1 MVQWETGISILESVS
16 NLEGSINKEAV
27 RETVGLPSMEKMID
41 ILGAIIQGDINKTLK
56 ISNELM
62 DEGKEP
68 QSYIAE
74 LLKLLESIYLK
85 DSELIELYSE
95 QEKELLE
102 KYMNIDKFKIYKII
116 KEVLNIITLMKN
128 MENKRVMLIAALMN
142 LAGNNNIDMH
152 KAETSNVVLG
162 SEKVV
167 KHNIIQSNVS
177 NTNIINNINKVNN
190 VKSNENINKNKDYIQ
205 KDELKEKVEQGKN
218 DIKKETIEKEVNL
231 SSIKEK
237 VDMLAIRK
245 YMLTNKEMKLFVVLN
260 NAEIYVE
267 NNNAYLIS
275 KVKLSDDIICD
286 ENLEIIKNAIKNITG
301 KEYIVEYVK
310 EK

>member
-1 MVQWETGISILESVS
+1 
-16 NLEGSINKEAV
+16 
-27 RETVGLPSMEKMID
+27 MEKMID
-41 ILGAIIQGDINKTLK
+41 ILGAVIEGDINKTLK

-142 LAGNNNIDMH
+142 LAGNNNIDIH

-162 SEKVV
+162 SEKAV
-167 KHNIIQSNVS
+167 KHNITQTNTSNS
-177 NTNIINNINKVNN
+177 NIINNVNKVND
-190 VKSNENINKNKDYIQ
+190 VKSNENINNNKNYIQ
-205 KDELKEKVEQGKN
+205 KDELKEKFEEEKN
-218 DIKKETIEKEVNL
+218 DIKKEMIEKEVNL

-245 YMLTNKEMKLFVVLN
+245 YMLINKEMKLFVVLN

-267 NNNAYLIS
+267 NNNAYLVS
-275 KVKLSDDIICD
+275 KVKLSNDIICD
-286 ENLEIIKNAIKNITG
+286 KNLEIIKNAIKNITG
-301 KEYIVEYVK
+301 KEYIVEYV
-310 EK
+310 EKK

>member
-1 MVQWETGISILESVS
+1 
-16 NLEGSINKEAV
+16 
-27 RETVGLPSMEKMID
+27 MEKMID

-142 LAGNNNIDMH
+142 LAGNNNIDIH
-152 KAETSNVVLG
+152 KAETSNVALE

-177 NTNIINNINKVNN
+177 NTNKINNVDKVNN
-190 VKSNENINKNKDYIQ
+190 FKSNENVNNNKDNIQ
-205 KDELKEKVEQGKN
+205 KDELKENSEHEKN
-218 DIKKETIEKEVNL
+218 DIKTGISENKMNL

-237 VDMLAIRK
+237 LDMLAIRK

-267 NNNAYLIS
+267 NNKAYLVS
-275 KVKLSDDIICD
+275 KVKLSDDIVCN

-301 KEYIVEYVK
+301 KEYIVEYV
-310 EK
+310 EKK

>member
-1 MVQWETGISILESVS
+1 
-16 NLEGSINKEAV
+16 
-27 RETVGLPSMEKMID
+27 MEKMID

-74 LLKLLESIYLK
+74 LLKLLEIIYLK

-142 LAGNNNIDMH
+142 LAGNNNIDIH

-162 SEKVV
+162 SEKAV
-167 KHNIIQSNVS
+167 KHNITQTNTS
-177 NTNIINNINKVNN
+177 NTNIINNVNKVNN
-190 VKSNENINKNKDYIQ
+190 VKINENVNNNKDYIQ
-205 KDELKEKVEQGKN
+205 KDEFKEKAEEEKN
-218 DIKKETIEKEVNL
+218 DIKKEMIEKEVNL

-237 VDMLAIRK
+237 VDMLTIRK

-267 NNNAYLIS
+267 NNNAYLVS
-275 KVKLSDDIICD
+275 KVKLSDDIVCD

-301 KEYIVEYVK
+301 KEYIVEYV
-310 EK
+310 EKK

>member
-1 MVQWETGISILESVS
+1 
-16 NLEGSINKEAV
+16 
-27 RETVGLPSMEKMID
+27 MEKMID

-142 LAGNNNIDMH
+142 LAGNNNIEIH

-162 SEKVV
+162 SEKLV
-167 KHNIIQSNVS
+167 KHNITQTNTS
-177 NTNIINNINKVNN
+177 NTNIINNVNKVNN
-190 VKSNENINKNKDYIQ
+190 VNNVKINENINNNKDYIQ
-205 KDELKEKVEQGKN
+205 KDELKEKAEEEKN
-218 DIKKETIEKEVNL
+218 DIKKEMIEKEVNL

-267 NNNAYLIS
+267 NNNAYLVS
-275 KVKLSDDIICD
+275 KVKLSNDIICD
-286 ENLEIIKNAIKNITG
+286 KNLEIIKNAIKNITG
-301 KEYIVEYVK
+301 KEYIVEYV
-310 EK
+310 EKK

>member
-1 MVQWETGISILESVS
+1 
-16 NLEGSINKEAV
+16 
-27 RETVGLPSMEKMID
+27 MEKMID

-68 QSYIAE
+68 QSYIVE

-142 LAGNNNIDMH
+142 LAGNNNINIH
-152 KAETSNVVLG
+152 KAETSNVALE

-177 NTNIINNINKVNN
+177 NTNKINNVDKVNN
-190 VKSNENINKNKDYIQ
+190 FKSNENVNNNKDNIQ
-205 KDELKEKVEQGKN
+205 KDELKENSEHEKN
-218 DIKKETIEKEVNL
+218 DIKTGISENKMNL

-237 VDMLAIRK
+237 LDMLAIRK

-267 NNNAYLIS
+267 NNKAYLVS
-275 KVKLSDDIICD
+275 KVKLSDDIVCN

-301 KEYIVEYVK
+301 KEYIVEYV
-310 EK
+310 EKK

>member
-1 MVQWETGISILESVS
+1 
-16 NLEGSINKEAV
+16 
-27 RETVGLPSMEKMID
+27 MEKMID

-116 KEVLNIITLMKN
+116 KEILNIITLMKN

-142 LAGNNNIDMH
+142 LAGNNNIDIH

-162 SEKVV
+162 SEKAV
-167 KHNIIQSNVS
+167 KHNITQTNTSNS
-177 NTNIINNINKVNN
+177 NIINNVNKVND
-190 VKSNENINKNKDYIQ
+190 VKSNENINNNKNYIQ
-205 KDELKEKVEQGKN
+205 KDELKEKFEEEKN
-218 DIKKETIEKEVNL
+218 DIKKEMIEKEVNL

-267 NNNAYLIS
+267 NNNAYLVS
-275 KVKLSDDIICD
+275 KVKLSDDIVCD

-301 KEYIVEYVK
+301 KEYIVEYV
-310 EK
+310 EKK

>member
-1 MVQWETGISILESVS
+1 
-16 NLEGSINKEAV
+16 
-27 RETVGLPSMEKMID
+27 MEKMID

-142 LAGNNNIDMH
+142 LAGNNNIDIH

-162 SEKVV
+162 SEKAV
-167 KHNIIQSNVS
+167 KHNITQTNTS
-177 NTNIINNINKVNN
+177 NTNIINNVNKVNN
-190 VKSNENINKNKDYIQ
+190 VKINENINNNKDYIQ
-205 KDELKEKVEQGKN
+205 KDELKEKAEEEKN

-267 NNNAYLIS
+267 NNKAYLVS
-275 KVKLSDDIICD
+275 KVKLSDDIVCD

-301 KEYIVEYVK
+301 KEYIVEYV
-310 EK
+310 EKK

>member
-1 MVQWETGISILESVS
+1 
-16 NLEGSINKEAV
+16 
-27 RETVGLPSMEKMID
+27 MEKMID

-142 LAGNNNIDMH
+142 LAGNNNIDIH
-152 KAETSNVVLG
+152 KVETSNVALE
-162 SEKVV
+162 SEKAV
-167 KHNIIQSNVS
+167 KHNIIQSNIS
-177 NTNIINNINKVNN
+177 NTN
-190 VKSNENINKNKDYIQ
+190 KDNIQ
-205 KDELKEKVEQGKN
+205 KDELKEKVEEEKN

-237 VDMLAIRK
+237 LDMLAIRK

-267 NNNAYLIS
+267 NNNAYLVS
-275 KVKLSDDIICD
+275 KVKLSDDIVCN

-301 KEYIVEYVK
+301 KEYIVEYV
-310 EK
+310 EKK

>member
-1 MVQWETGISILESVS
+1 
-16 NLEGSINKEAV
+16 
-27 RETVGLPSMEKMID
+27 MEKMID

-102 KYMNIDKFKIYKII
+102 EYMNIDKFKIYKII

-142 LAGNNNIDMH
+142 LAGNNNIDIH

-162 SEKVV
+162 SEKAV
-167 KHNIIQSNVS
+167 KHNITQTNTSNS
-177 NTNIINNINKVNN
+177 NIINNVNKVND
-190 VKSNENINKNKDYIQ
+190 VKSNENINNNNNYIQ
-205 KDELKEKVEQGKN
+205 KDELKEKAEEEKN

-267 NNNAYLIS
+267 NNKAYLVS
-275 KVKLSDDIICD
+275 KVKLSDDIVCD

-301 KEYIVEYVK
+301 KEYIVEYV
-310 EK
+310 EKK

>member
-1 MVQWETGISILESVS
+1 
-16 NLEGSINKEAV
+16 
-27 RETVGLPSMEKMID
+27 MEKMID

-142 LAGNNNIDMH
+142 LAGNNNIDIH
-152 KAETSNVVLG
+152 KAETSNVALE

-177 NTNIINNINKVNN
+177 NTNKINNVDKVNDF
-190 VKSNENINKNKDYIQ
+190 KSNENVNNNKDNIQ
-205 KDELKEKVEQGKN
+205 KDELKENSEHEKN
-218 DIKKETIEKEVNL
+218 DIKTGISENKMNL

-237 VDMLAIRK
+237 LDMLAIRK

-267 NNNAYLIS
+267 NNKAYLVS
-275 KVKLSDDIICD
+275 KVKLSDDIVCN

-301 KEYIVEYVK
+301 KEYIVEYV
-310 EK
+310 EKK

>member
-1 MVQWETGISILESVS
+1 
-16 NLEGSINKEAV
+16 
-27 RETVGLPSMEKMID
+27 MEKMID

-142 LAGNNNIDMH
+142 LAGNNNIDIH
-152 KAETSNVVLG
+152 KAETSNVALE

-177 NTNIINNINKVNN
+177 NTNKINNVDKVNN
-190 VKSNENINKNKDYIQ
+190 FKSNENVNNNKDNIQ
-205 KDELKEKVEQGKN
+205 KDELKENSEHEKN
-218 DIKKETIEKEVNL
+218 DIKTGISENKMNL
-231 SSIKEK
+231 SSIKE
-237 VDMLAIRK
+237 K

-267 NNNAYLIS
+267 NNKAYLVS
-275 KVKLSDDIICD
+275 KVKLSDDIVCN

-301 KEYIVEYVK
+301 KEYIVEYV
-310 EK
+310 EKK

>member
-1 MVQWETGISILESVS
+1 
-16 NLEGSINKEAV
+16 
-27 RETVGLPSMEKMID
+27 MEKMID

-95 QEKELLE
+95 QDKELLE

-142 LAGNNNIDMH
+142 LAGNNNIDIY

-162 SEKVV
+162 SEKAV
-167 KHNIIQSNVS
+167 KHNITQTNTS
-177 NTNIINNINKVNN
+177 NTNIINNVNKVND
-190 VKSNENINKNKDYIQ
+190 VKSNENINNNKDYIQ
-205 KDELKEKVEQGKN
+205 EDELKEKAEEEKN

-267 NNNAYLIS
+267 NNNAYLVS
-275 KVKLSDDIICD
+275 KVKLSNDIICD

-301 KEYIVEYVK
+301 KEYIVEYV
-310 EK
+310 EKK

>member
-1 MVQWETGISILESVS
+1 
-16 NLEGSINKEAV
+16 
-27 RETVGLPSMEKMID
+27 MEKMID

-142 LAGNNNIDMH
+142 LAGNNNIDIH
-152 KAETSNVVLG
+152 KAETSDVVLG
-162 SEKVV
+162 SEKAV
-167 KHNIIQSNVS
+167 KHNITQTNTS
-177 NTNIINNINKVNN
+177 NTNIINNVNKVNN
-190 VKSNENINKNKDYIQ
+190 VKINENINNNKDYIQ
-205 KDELKEKVEQGKN
+205 KDELKEKAEEEKN
-218 DIKKETIEKEVNL
+218 DIKKEMIEKEVNL

-237 VDMLAIRK
+237 LDMLAIRK

-267 NNNAYLIS
+267 NNNAYLVS
-275 KVKLSDDIICD
+275 KVKLSDDIVCN

-301 KEYIVEYVK
+301 KEYIVEYV
-310 EK
+310 EKK

>member
-1 MVQWETGISILESVS
+1 
-16 NLEGSINKEAV
+16 
-27 RETVGLPSMEKMID
+27 MEKMID

-68 QSYIAE
+68 QSYIVE

-142 LAGNNNIDMH
+142 LAGNNNIDIH
-152 KAETSNVVLG
+152 KAETSNVALE
-162 SEKVV
+162 SEKTV

-177 NTNIINNINKVNN
+177 NTNKINNVDKVNDF
-190 VKSNENINKNKDYIQ
+190 KSNETINTNKDNIQ
-205 KDELKEKVEQGKN
+205 KDELKEKVEEEKN

-237 VDMLAIRK
+237 LDMLAIRK
-245 YMLTNKEMKLFVVLN
+245 YMLTNKEMRLFVVLN

-267 NNNAYLIS
+267 NNNAYLVS
-275 KVKLSDDIICD
+275 KVKLSDDIVCT

-301 KEYIVEYVK
+301 KEYIVEYV
-310 EK
+310 EKK

>member
-1 MVQWETGISILESVS
+1 
-16 NLEGSINKEAV
+16 
-27 RETVGLPSMEKMID
+27 MEKMID

-74 LLKLLESIYLK
+74 LLKLLEIIYLK

-142 LAGNNNIDMH
+142 LAGNNNIDIH

-162 SEKVV
+162 SEKAV
-167 KHNIIQSNVS
+167 KHNITQTNTS
-177 NTNIINNINKVNN
+177 NTNIINNVNKVNN
-190 VKSNENINKNKDYIQ
+190 VKINENINNNKDYIQ
-205 KDELKEKVEQGKN
+205 KYELKEKAEEEKN
-218 DIKKETIEKEVNL
+218 DIKKEMIEKEVNL

-267 NNNAYLIS
+267 NNNAYLVS
-275 KVKLSDDIICD
+275 KVKLSDDIVCD

-301 KEYIVEYVK
+301 KEYIVEYV
-310 EK
+310 EKK

>member
-1 MVQWETGISILESVS
+1 
-16 NLEGSINKEAV
+16 
-27 RETVGLPSMEKMID
+27 MEKMID

-56 ISNELM
+56 ISNEIM

-102 KYMNIDKFKIYKII
+102 EYMNIDKFKIYKII

-142 LAGNNNIDMH
+142 LAGNNNIDIH
-152 KAETSNVVLG
+152 KVETSNVALE
-162 SEKVV
+162 SEKAV
-167 KHNIIQSNVS
+167 KHNIIQSNIS
-177 NTNIINNINKVNN
+177 NTN
-190 VKSNENINKNKDYIQ
+190 KDNIQ
-205 KDELKEKVEQGKN
+205 KDELKENSEHEKN
-218 DIKKETIEKEVNL
+218 DIKTGISENKVNL

-237 VDMLAIRK
+237 LDMLAIRK

-267 NNNAYLIS
+267 NNKAYLVS
-275 KVKLSDDIICD
+275 KVKLSDDIVCN

-301 KEYIVEYVK
+301 KEYIVEYV
-310 EK
+310 EKK

>member
-1 MVQWETGISILESVS
+1 
-16 NLEGSINKEAV
+16 
-27 RETVGLPSMEKMID
+27 MEKMID

-142 LAGNNNIDMH
+142 LAGNNNIDIH

-205 KDELKEKVEQGKN
+205 KDELKEKVEQEKN
-218 DIKKETIEKEVNL
+218 DIKKEMIEKEVNL
-231 SSIKEK
+231 SSIIEK

-301 KEYIVEYVK
+301 KEYIVEYV
-310 EK
+310 EKK